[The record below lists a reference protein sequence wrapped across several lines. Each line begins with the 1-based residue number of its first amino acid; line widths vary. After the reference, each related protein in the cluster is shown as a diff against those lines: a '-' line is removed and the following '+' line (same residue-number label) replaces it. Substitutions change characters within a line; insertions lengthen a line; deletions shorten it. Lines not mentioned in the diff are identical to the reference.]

1 MMARDPNYTPFV
13 GRAAPRPRL
22 DLLQRCWRLRALPTG
37 RELVCGIF
45 QTAAG
50 LEVRAGY
57 RDDLLH
63 SQMCPDLLSA
73 RAVAERLRG
82 TLLTD
87 LGSVE
92 ELPLNETDGRFEP
105 EPENE
110 KGGA

>member
-1 MMARDPNYTPFV
+1 MSNDPTYTPCV
-13 GRAAPRPRL
+13 GREARPPRL
-22 DLLQRCWRLRALPTG
+22 DLLERCWRLRALPTG

-45 QTAAG
+45 QSDAG

-73 RAVAERLRG
+73 RAVAERIKR
-82 TLLTD
+82 TLIDD
-87 LGSVE
+87 LGGVE
-92 ELPLNETDGRFEP
+92 ELPLTDTVDD
-105 EPENE
+105 E